1 MKCKQ
6 SILREFIIIICNSN
20 LYTII
25 YTAYIYVLFFGF
37 FLFTADLKQDRLTP
51 KCLLYDGHPYLLLKC
66 PSLIIIGNFF
76 VGKCK
81 LIFYTGTLKQKIKI
95 AILKIIKRFAM
106 VAIVF
111 C

>member
-1 MKCKQ
+1 MLEKCKQ

-25 YTAYIYVLFFGF
+25 YTANICTVFFF
-37 FLFTADLKQDRLTP
+37 FFTSDLEQDRLTP
-51 KCLLYDGHPYLLLKC
+51 KCLLYDGYSYLLLKC
-66 PSLIIIGNFF
+66 PSVIIIITIIGKII

-95 AILKIIKRFAM
+95 AILKIIKQH
-106 VAIVF
+106 
-111 C
+111 

>member
-1 MKCKQ
+1 MLEKFKQ

-25 YTAYIYVLFFGF
+25 YTAYICIVFYLF
-37 FLFTADLKQDRLTP
+37 FTADLEQDRLTP
-51 KCLLYDGHPYLLLKC
+51 KCLLYDGYSYLLLKC
-66 PSLIIIGNFF
+66 PSVIIIITIIGKII

-95 AILKIIKRFAM
+95 AILKIIKQH
-106 VAIVF
+106 
-111 C
+111 

>member
-1 MKCKQ
+1 MLEKCKQ

-25 YTAYIYVLFFGF
+25 YTANICTGVFFF
-37 FLFTADLKQDRLTP
+37 FFFTSDLEQDRLTP
-51 KCLLYDGHPYLLLKC
+51 KCLLYDGYSYLLLKC
-66 PSLIIIGNFF
+66 PSVIIIITIIGKII

-95 AILKIIKRFAM
+95 AILKIIKQH
-106 VAIVF
+106 
-111 C
+111 